1 MKPMQLDENGHIIID
16 DSMSEEMK
24 EKVRRYNGL
33 SLEEEEPLAS
43 SDDSDELDDDFD
55 DDDELDDD
63 DETADVLEDS
73 ADDSEKTS
81 EEQNVSED
89 ELNNLND
96 LFN

>member
-43 SDDSDELDDDFD
+43 SDDSDELDDDLE
-55 DDDELDDD
+55 DDEELD
-63 DETADVLEDS
+63 
-73 ADDSEKTS
+73 EKTS